1 MSNYARQEKYM
12 FLDKSEGMVT
22 NLIFYLM
29 IENVLCQNDQQ
40 YPIVHEL

>member
-12 FLDKSEGMVT
+12 FLDESEGMVT

-40 YPIVHEL
+40 YSIVHEL